1 MDSASI
7 VRAMEM
13 ELEALAGKVEKVV
26 ALVGRLQSDNGA
38 LRQRLA
44 AVEAERDQLRLNMDA
59 ARARVEALMGQL
71 PEGE

>member
-1 MDSASI
+1 
-7 VRAMEM
+7 MEM

-44 AVEAERDQLRLNMDA
+44 EVEAERDQLRLNMDA

-71 PEGE
+71 PEDE

>member
-1 MDSASI
+1 
-7 VRAMEM
+7 MEM

-71 PEGE
+71 PEDE

>member
-44 AVEAERDQLRLNMDA
+44 EVEAERDQLRLNMDA

-71 PEGE
+71 PEDE

>member
-1 MDSASI
+1 M
-7 VRAMEM
+7 RAMEM

-71 PEGE
+71 PEDE

>member
-71 PEGE
+71 PEDE